1 MLIYAT
7 ILLFTA
13 LYNDYADEDMPDED
27 VPCDEDIPDAVPAE
41 ERSAPP
47 SPTSRSESPANEA
60 AHADSPSLVPSQSC
74 PLPRKPARFGRR
86 SPPLVNV
93 TQIMRLAGG
102 LGPGLAAAISHAN
115 TLTDSFGTDWQ
126 VPSERAGG
134 DSRRIANKRK
144 AGDITRSAAE
154 DFALLTCRTTSEHH
168 AVDFLATVTNV
179 IHLILITLVCLIL
192 SNYCVYHQPSYRPTD
207 VPYRTLR
214 ALGSTVKKAMLGPE
228 ADVQTA
234 SMNEG
239 DGVYSMSHDHTKLN
253 HD

>member
-115 TLTDSFGTDWQ
+115 TPQIRSVLTGRFPVSGRVATADELQT
-126 VPSERAGG
+126 
-134 DSRRIANKRK
+134 
-144 AGDITRSAAE
+144 SAKLE
-154 DFALLTCRTTSEHH
+154 
-168 AVDFLATVTNV
+168 
-179 IHLILITLVCLIL
+179 
-192 SNYCVYHQPSYRPTD
+192 
-207 VPYRTLR
+207 TLR
-214 ALGSTVKKAMLGPE
+214 DLPPKILRCSHAELRLSTMQSISWQLL
-228 ADVQTA
+228 Q
-234 SMNEG
+234 M
-239 DGVYSMSHDHTKLN
+239 
-253 HD
+253 